1 MNGPSLLE
9 MRWADV
15 LFAHWSVEPAVV
27 DAKLP
32 DGLSADT
39 YDEEAYLG
47 VVGFQMESIRPRGSP
62 VGLSFPELNLR
73 TYVDGPNGPGI
84 YFFNLDADDWLG
96 VAIARK
102 LFRLPYYRA
111 EMRVTETADGFRLRS
126 GRTHPGVPMAGFD
139 GSYRPT
145 GTPAEPDPGSLEHFL
160 TERYRFY
167 VADDGG
173 RVYVG
178 PVEHP
183 QWPLQGA
190 DLAVRENDLFAAN
203 GFAEPESEPLVHYS
217 TGVDVTAGA
226 LRPVAATDL
235 LSI

>member
-1 MNGPSLLE
+1 MNAPSLLE
-9 MRWADV
+9 MGWADV
-15 LFAHWSVEPAVV
+15 LFAHWSVEPTVV

-39 YDEEAYLG
+39 FDGAAYLG
-47 VVGFQMESIRPRGSP
+47 VVGFRMESIRPRGAP

-73 TYVDGPNGPGI
+73 TYVDGPDGPGI

-96 VAIARK
+96 VTVARR

-111 EMRVTETADGFRLRS
+111 EMQVTETDDGFQFRS
-126 GRTHPGVPMAGFD
+126 GRTHAGAPLAGFD
-139 GSYRPT
+139 ATYRPT
-145 GTPAEPDPGSLEHFL
+145 GDPTEPEPGTLEHFL

-178 PVEHP
+178 PVAHP
-183 QWPLQGA
+183 PWPLQGA
-190 DLAVRENDLFAAN
+190 DLEIRENDLFAAN
-203 GFAEPESEPLVHYS
+203 GFEKPAGTPLVHYS
-217 TGVDVTAGA
+217 PGVDVEASA
-226 LRPVAATDL
+226 LRPVDGSSL
-235 LSI
+235 LPL

>member
-1 MNGPSLLE
+1 MNAPSLLE

-32 DGLSADT
+32 EGLSADT
-39 YDEEAYLG
+39 YDGEAYLG

-73 TYVDGPNGPGI
+73 TYADGPNGPGI

-96 VAIARK
+96 VTVARR

-139 GSYRPT
+139 ATYRPA
-145 GTPAEPDPGSLEHFL
+145 GESSEPDPGSLEHFL

-173 RVYVG
+173 RVYAG

-183 QWPLQGA
+183 PWPLQGA
-190 DLAVRENDLFAAN
+190 ELAVRENDLFAAN
-203 GFAEPESEPLVHYS
+203 GFEEPEGEPLVHYS
-217 TGVDVTAGA
+217 AGVDVEASA
-226 LRPVAATDL
+226 LRPVAGGDL
-235 LSI
+235 LPL